1 MVRSSTIV
9 LCMYIQMYIK
19 LTNDMIIE
27 YSDDTEYAQIIRIG
41 LSSDVDSLHH
51 SYF

>member
-1 MVRSSTIV
+1 
-9 LCMYIQMYIK
+9 MYIK
-19 LTNDMIIE
+19 LTNDMIIG
-27 YSDDTEYAQIIRIG
+27 YLDDIEHAQIIRIG